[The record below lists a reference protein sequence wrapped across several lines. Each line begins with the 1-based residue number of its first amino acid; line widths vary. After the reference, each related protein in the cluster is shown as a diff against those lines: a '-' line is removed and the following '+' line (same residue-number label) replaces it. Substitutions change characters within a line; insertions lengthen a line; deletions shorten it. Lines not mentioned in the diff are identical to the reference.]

1 MITRVID
8 LPVFF
13 RVGQGL
19 LGNVASIL
27 TEEHLVFHRVLV
39 ISGSSG
45 TAGSAQFVAEKLDD
59 AHTRVVGIVPIEN
72 NSITTVD
79 FIKER
84 IAHLDADLLLGVG
97 GGKVLDTAKLAAYEK
112 RIPFLAL
119 PTALSNDG
127 IASPVSVVGFPQ
139 GVKSIGSRI
148 PLGIIVDTKVV
159 NRAPNGL
166 TLAGVGD
173 LLSNLSASEDWHLA
187 ARHGKDKVD
196 TFADMLARSASE
208 RFLYLTEIRDGGR
221 RGDYEFITALAEGL
235 IASGLAMAIAGTSRP
250 CSGAEHLISHALDQ
264 LLPKPFPHGVQVAI
278 ATLWANCLRG
288 NEWRML
294 RQVFKNLGM
303 AITPEE
309 LGISQE
315 QFFQAVAEAPR
326 TRPGRFTVLQLH
338 RDRKEWL
345 EAYEKVYHQ

>member
-19 LGNVASIL
+19 VDQVGSII
-27 TEEHLVFHRVLV
+27 TEEHFVFHRVLI
-39 ISGSSG
+39 ISGP
-45 TAGSAQFVAEKLDD
+45 GSTSTVAQLVLESLTKAN
-59 AHTRVVGIVPIEN
+59 ACVVGLLSVED
-72 NSITTVD
+72 NSIETVNS
-79 FIKER
+79 IKKR
-84 IAHLDADLLLGVG
+84 ITDLGSDLLVGVG
-97 GGKVLDTAKLAAYEK
+97 GGKVLDTGKLAAYEK

-127 IASPVSVVGFPQ
+127 IASPISVIKFPQ
-139 GVKSIGSRI
+139 GVQSIGSRI
-148 PLGIIVDTKVV
+148 PLGIIVDTEIVS
-159 NRAPNGL
+159 RAPVRL
-166 TLAGVGD
+166 TSAGVGD

-208 RFLYLTEIRDGGR
+208 RFLYLTEVRDGGQ
-221 RGDYEFITALAEGL
+221 RGSAEFITALAEGL

-278 ATLWANCLRG
+278 ATLWVNCLRG
-288 NEWRML
+288 NDWQTL
-294 RQVFKNLGM
+294 RKVFKDLGM
-303 AITPEE
+303 ATTPEE
-309 LGISQE
+309 LGITQE
-315 QFFQAVAEAPR
+315 QFFQAIIDAPH
-326 TRPGRFTVLQLH
+326 TRPGRFTILDLH
-338 RDRKEWL
+338 KDKREWL
-345 EAYEKVYHQ
+345 KVYEKVYCQ